1 MHYIQIPEKQVNF
14 ALFSTVQIKRTN
26 WKAKVVER
34 NIALRILIKI
44 LKVNYNIQW
53 THPVHAYTHT
63 HTHRDTHKHN
73 TRDMILLS
81 ILSNADESF
90 GDNSDLDLLWEKS

>member
-1 MHYIQIPEKQVNF
+1 MYTHTHTPKCIYMHYIQIPEKQVNF
-14 ALFSTVQIKRTN
+14 ALFPTVQIKRTS

-53 THPVHAYTHT
+53 THPVHVYTHT
-63 HTHRDTHKHN
+63 QTHIN
-73 TRDMILLS
+73 TTL
-81 ILSNADESF
+81 
-90 GDNSDLDLLWEKS
+90 GT